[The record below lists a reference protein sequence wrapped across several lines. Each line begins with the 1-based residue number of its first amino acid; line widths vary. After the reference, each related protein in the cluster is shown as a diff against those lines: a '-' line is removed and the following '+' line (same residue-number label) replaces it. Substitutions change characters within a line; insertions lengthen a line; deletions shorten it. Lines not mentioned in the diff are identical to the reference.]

1 MFKAIPGEIASEIV
15 QKSNSLIQLTAQK
28 LFAKS
33 SMPAI
38 RGRRQDAIKILTAL
52 SHQLPESQNYCHDL
66 IQVIKEF
73 DDINEGSLKDII
85 NLDLDDL
92 KVTYQELKKI
102 VPEKLIINILNK
114 VQRAQEDTEMLLLL
128 EELN

>member
-1 MFKAIPGEIASEIV
+1 MFRAIPGEVSTEIV
-15 QKSNSLIQLTAQK
+15 QESNGLIQLTANK

-33 SMPAI
+33 AMPAI
-38 RGRRQDAIKILTAL
+38 RGRRQEAIKLLTAL

-85 NLDLDDL
+85 NLDLDEL
-92 KVTYQELKKI
+92 KVTFLEVKKI

-114 VQRAQEDTEMLLLL
+114 VQRTQEDTEMLLLL

>member
-1 MFKAIPGEIASEIV
+1 MFKAVNGEASAEIT
-15 QKSNSLIQLTAQK
+15 KESNELIQLTAQK

-38 RGRRQDAIKILTAL
+38 RGRRQDAIKILMAL
-52 SHQLPESQNYCHDL
+52 SHHLPESQNYCHDL
-66 IQVIKEF
+66 IQVIKEY
-73 DDINEGSLKDII
+73 DDINEGSLKDIV

-92 KVTYQELKKI
+92 KVTFQKVKEI

-114 VQRAQEDTEMLLLL
+114 VQRTQEDTEMLLLL
-128 EELN
+128 EELS

>member
-1 MFKAIPGEIASEIV
+1 MTQRFV
-15 QKSNSLIQLTAQK
+15 
-28 LFAKS
+28 
-33 SMPAI
+33 
-38 RGRRQDAIKILTAL
+38 
-52 SHQLPESQNYCHDL
+52 DL

-92 KVTYQELKKI
+92 KVTFQEVKKI